1 MQIKECNMENF
12 KRKITSRKLWA
23 AIVGFA
29 SGIYLLTQ
37 SEITAGVALM
47 ISSVVGYL
55 AAEGYVDGKAAQT
68 VIEVI
73 QDVAEQIDL
82 EDEGDAE

>member
-1 MQIKECNMENF
+1 MENF

-37 SEITAGVALM
+37 GETTAGVALM

-55 AAEGYVDGKAAQT
+55 AAEGYVDGKAAQQI
-68 VIEVI
+68 VNII
-73 QDVAEQIDL
+73 QDVANQIDI
-82 EDEGDAE
+82 EGDGDAE

>member
-1 MQIKECNMENF
+1 MENF

>member
-1 MQIKECNMENF
+1 MQTF
-12 KRKITSRKLWA
+12 RRKITSRKLWA

-37 SEITAGVALM
+37 GDTAAGVALM

-68 VIEVI
+68 VIQVVK
-73 QDVAEQIDL
+73 DVAEQIDT
-82 EDEGDAE
+82 EAFGDAE

>member
-1 MQIKECNMENF
+1 MDTF

-23 AIVGFA
+23 AIVGFG

-37 SEITAGVALM
+37 GEPAGGVALM
-47 ISSVVGYL
+47 QSSVVRYL

-68 VIEVI
+68 AIEVI
-73 QDVAEQIDL
+73 RDVAEQIDI
-82 EDEGDAE
+82 EDDGDAE

>member
-1 MQIKECNMENF
+1 MQTF

-37 SEITAGVALM
+37 GDTAAGVALM
-47 ISSVVGYL
+47 ISSIVGYL

-68 VIEVI
+68 VIQVVK
-73 QDVAEQIDL
+73 DVAEQIDT
-82 EDEGDAE
+82 EAFGDAE